1 MGRALPCPAVA
12 AAVGLVLLT
21 TGAAA
26 FAPVPVCAPA
36 LAPLKPDL
44 CFLLFTC
51 LSASAN
57 PLRPFGK
64 LSSCVHATLCPRL
77 CAARIA
83 TPQVSCTLQLAWPD
97 AVRQSACA
105 APAGALCGVC
115 VAKRS
120 GREDRPVRHGC
131 LHACACIPARPGIS
145 SSCLFL
151 SSSCPSRSFVDLVA
165 VTPSPPRPFAPSS
178 HCPTP
183 HRVAVSSDGMIEAS
197 PR

>member
-83 TPQVSCTLQLAWPD
+83 TPQVPCTLQLAWPD
-97 AVRQSACA
+97 AVRQSACGCA
-105 APAGALCGVC
+105 AGACVCSC
-115 VAKRS
+115 VAPSDLAGGTSRVPWLS
-120 GREDRPVRHGC
+120 P
-131 LHACACIPARPGIS
+131 CACIPARPGIS